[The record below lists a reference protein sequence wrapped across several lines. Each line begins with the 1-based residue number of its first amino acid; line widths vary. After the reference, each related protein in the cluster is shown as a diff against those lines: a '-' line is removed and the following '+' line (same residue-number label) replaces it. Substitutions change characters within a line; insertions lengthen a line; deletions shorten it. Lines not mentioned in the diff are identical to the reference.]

1 MNAAVPSKCR
11 NTAHAVAARWEG
23 DFRRYVWCKE
33 GNVVDEGR
41 LVNSGTGEYKGY
53 ALEPDEWPKGIESY
67 YEPTD

>member
-1 MNAAVPSKCR
+1 M
-11 NTAHAVAARWEG
+11 
-23 DFRRYVWCKE
+23 
-33 GNVVDEGR
+33 VDEGR